1 MGQPQTYI
9 RGGGSHK
16 TVPPPIHDKIQL
28 YRSTKKLSIESNVT
42 AHYTHDVVLN
52 NNNDNANGI

>member
-16 TVPPPIHDKIQL
+16 TVPPLIQSKVQL
-28 YRSTKKLSIESNVT
+28 FKSSKRLSSGSNVT
-42 AHYTHDVVLN
+42 AHYSHDVVVN
-52 NNNDNANGI
+52 HKVDAM